1 MRMLALG
8 GERDQYHIS
17 AEGHFGTITR
27 RYQRSPAPHDR
38 PYRAGRIVATPR
50 WPAATQLV
58 RRSLERLGVPYDY
71 VDLEL
76 PPEASRQLRWLTG
89 DQAHHPTVYI
99 GGELLVEPTPG
110 GLHWALSRGGSASAA
125 ECGPATR
132 HHTTHGLWTWGHE
145 FFSTCLSFL
154 PLR

>member
-1 MRMLALG
+1 MLALG
-8 GERDQYHIS
+8 GERDQYHNS
-17 AEGHFGTITR
+17 AKGHFGTITR
-27 RYQRSPAPHDR
+27 RYQRSRAARSTVPRGSYRRHAALACGYPA
-38 PYRAGRIVATPR
+38 RAT
-50 WPAATQLV
+50 L
-58 RRSLERLGVPYDY
+58 LERLGVPYDY

-99 GGELLVEPTPG
+99 GGEFLVEPTPG